1 MLSGRESRLESNQ
14 GLFNPGED
22 GLWPLQFVL
31 PEAEHAPAGAAEG
44 AGDEAVA
51 GLITGQLVFPE
62 RMVVGRDIGVF
73 RAGVPE
79 APSTKMARRAF
90 RKMGDNGGV
99 KLVRT

>member
-1 MLSGRESRLESNQ
+1 M
-14 GLFNPGED
+14 FPDAED
-22 GLWPLQFVL
+22 
-31 PEAEHAPAGAAEG
+31 APAATAEG

-79 APSTKMARRAF
+79 AAVHEYGEACFSEDGGQRRGEARE
-90 RKMGDNGGV
+90 N
-99 KLVRT
+99 LNP